1 MFSETGIFLAQKPQ
15 ILGSIHNSV
24 ENHDKKKI
32 TLAAISR
39 IPLLVNKKKF

>member
-1 MFSETGIFLAQKPQ
+1 MFSETGIFPAQKPQ
-15 ILGSIHNSV
+15 IGSIHNSV